1 MRRKIKHKVIAGIA
15 LNFLILHTTPVLA
28 GSGLVNLSNEAA
40 TTAGYWDSTTQAYV
54 LQVIIEQGQEEKGLY
69 ASPVNTLGWGSK
81 QKGARTLHFQ
91 SAGCRDGKN
100 SDYGTNNGRNSG
112 CVSIGKC
119 ISGFGP
125 NESDVGACI
134 GIVAAHEATE
144 VWNGIDKC
152 DKYESHVWIV
162 NGAAL
167 ADCTLPAKN
176 AKATGFLDEAHQVSK
191 AGGDTEVE
199 DADDD
204 KPMQPEPDD
213 GIDRLP
219 TNLAGALTRLTRLNP

>member
-1 MRRKIKHKVIAGIA
+1 MGQQAQGRSHAT
-15 LNFLILHTTPVLA
+15 FPV
-28 GSGLVNLSNEAA
+28 GRMPR
-40 TTAGYWDSTTQAYV
+40 WQ
-54 LQVIIEQGQEEKGLY
+54 EQRLRHQQRLY
-69 ASPVNTLGWGSK
+69 
-81 QKGARTLHFQ
+81 
-91 SAGCRDGKN
+91 
-100 SDYGTNNGRNSG
+100 SG

-119 ISGFGP
+119 ISGFAP
-125 NESDVGACI
+125 SESDVGACI

-162 NGAAL
+162 NGLAL

-176 AKATGFLDEAHQVSK
+176 AKATGFLDEARQVSK
-191 AGGDTEVE
+191 AKGDTEVE

-204 KPMQPEPDD
+204 KPMQPEPAD

-219 TNLAGALTRLTRLNP
+219 TNLAGTQTRLTR

>member
-1 MRRKIKHKVIAGIA
+1 MKHSVTIGIA
-15 LNFLILHTTPVLA
+15 LKFLILHPTLALA
-28 GSGLVNLSNEAA
+28 GSGLVNLSNEAP
-40 TTAGYWDSTTQAYV
+40 TTPGYWDSTTQAYV
-54 LQVIIEQGQEEKGLY
+54 LQAIAEQGQEEKGLY
-69 ASPVNTLGWGSK
+69 ASPVSPVIWGSK
-81 QKGARTLHFQ
+81 LKGAHTLHFQ
-91 SAGCRDGKN
+91 SAGCPDGKN
-100 SDYGTNNGRNSG
+100 SEYGTNNGSNSG

-162 NGAAL
+162 NGLAL

-176 AKATGFLDEAHQVSK
+176 AKATGFLDQAHQVSK
-191 AGGDTEVE
+191 ANGDAEVE

-204 KPMQPEPDD
+204 KPMQPEPAD

-219 TNLAGALTRLTRLNP
+219 TNLAGALTRLTR